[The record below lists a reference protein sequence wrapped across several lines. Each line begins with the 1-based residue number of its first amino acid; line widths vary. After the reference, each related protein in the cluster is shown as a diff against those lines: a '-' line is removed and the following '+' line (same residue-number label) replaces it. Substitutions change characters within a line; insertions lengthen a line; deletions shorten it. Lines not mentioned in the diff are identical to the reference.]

1 MTKYTD
7 RYTAPLLFHKLM
19 NYLFLP
25 LTFLFAVERLVMEHA
40 ILFSGNWIAAVD
52 ACSVVVTLILSA
64 LAFVGLLRW
73 KPLGWYSVM
82 ALQVVQLA
90 FSIATLVICAAFTPD
105 VLRAAAAQSAGAV
118 LRAALVGL
126 YYLKRRPLF
135 CPAKAPA
142 PAGPE
147 L

>member
-52 ACSVVVTLILSA
+52 ACSVFATLLLSA
-64 LAFVGLLRW
+64 LAFVGLL
-73 KPLGWYSVM
+73 
-82 ALQVVQLA
+82 
-90 FSIATLVICAAFTPD
+90 
-105 VLRAAAAQSAGAV
+105 AGSP
-118 LRAALVGL
+118 
-126 YYLKRRPLF
+126 KTRPLF
-135 CPAKAPA
+135 HKFHAFKTRLLGNGGGTPC
-142 PAGPE
+142 
-147 L
+147 